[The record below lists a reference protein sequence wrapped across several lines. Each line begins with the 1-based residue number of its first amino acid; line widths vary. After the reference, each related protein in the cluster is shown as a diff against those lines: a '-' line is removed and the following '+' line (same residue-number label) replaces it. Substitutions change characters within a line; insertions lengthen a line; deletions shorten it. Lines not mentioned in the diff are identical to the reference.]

1 MDAGSPPAV
10 RKAWLAAIAANRAA
24 KSADTC
30 LWDVNDGTSAKWDTD
45 QAFETADLALSKARV
60 ASDAATEAQADG
72 HLDVAVF
79 ASSAASNAAASAAAL
94 KKAAFRVQRK
104 TLARRRKLDPS
115 FISDVLDSPLC
126 ANNNNGDDNNNS
138 NNNNGDNNN
147 DNNNN
152 DDGNDNNNNN
162 NDDGNNNNNNNNKNS
177 NNHPQT
183 YRRGIR

>member
-24 KSADTC
+24 KSADTV

-126 ANNNNGDDNNNS
+126 ANNNNGDNNNSNNNNSDNNNS
-138 NNNNGDNNN
+138 NNNNGDND
-147 DNNNN
+147 DN
-152 DDGNDNNNNN
+152 
-162 NDDGNNNNNNNNKNS
+162 
-177 NNHPQT
+177 
-183 YRRGIR
+183 